1 MACIWSYDEARVE
14 FQWGFHARLHI
25 NFRFRSY
32 TGLRGEMAMN
42 DRILVIEDDQ
52 EIRELIK
59 QFLMTQQYG
68 VEVACDGIEG
78 MKQFNKQAFDLIL
91 LDVMMP
97 NLNGFEVATMIRS
110 ESNVPIILLTALEEE
125 QDQLKGFDLGIDDYI
140 TKPFSFH
147 VLIRRVEA
155 VLRRSKDQGTNNG
168 LVFKE
173 VRVDCDAYKVF
184 VNEVDIP
191 LTTKEFE
198 IVQLLVQNEKKVLTR
213 ESIVEKVWGFDYYG
227 ETRVIDTHIK
237 NIRKKLDIP
246 YIKTVKGIGYK
257 IDE

>member
-1 MACIWSYDEARVE
+1 M
-14 FQWGFHARLHI
+14 
-25 NFRFRSY
+25 
-32 TGLRGEMAMN
+32 MN
-42 DRILVIEDDQ
+42 YRILVIEDDQ
-52 EIRELIK
+52 EIQELIK
-59 QFLMTQQYG
+59 QFLMVQQYK
-68 VEVACDGIEG
+68 VEVASDGLEG
-78 MKQFNKQAFDLIL
+78 MKQFNKQSFDLIL

-97 NLNGFEVATMIRS
+97 NLNGFEVAKMIRS
-110 ESNVPIILLTALEEE
+110 QSNVPVIMLTALEEE
-125 QDQLKGFDLGIDDYI
+125 QDQVKGFDLGIDDYI

-155 VLRRSKDQGTNNG
+155 VLRRSNYQSTVSH

-173 VRVDCDAYKVF
+173 LHVDCDAYKVY
-184 VNEVDIP
+184 VNKVETP

-198 IVQLLVQNEKKVLTR
+198 ILQLLLKNEKRVLTR
-213 ESIVEKVWGFDYYG
+213 ESIVEQVWGYEYQG
-227 ETRVIDTHIK
+227 ETRLVDTHIK

>member
-1 MACIWSYDEARVE
+1 M
-14 FQWGFHARLHI
+14 
-25 NFRFRSY
+25 
-32 TGLRGEMAMN
+32 MN
-42 DRILVIEDDQ
+42 YQILVVEDDQ

-59 QFLMTQQYG
+59 QFLMTQHYS
-68 VEVACDGIEG
+68 VEVASDGIEG
-78 MKQFNKQAFDLIL
+78 MKQFNKQSFDLIL

-97 NLNGFEVATMIRS
+97 NLNGFEVAKMIRS

-155 VLRRSKDQGTNNG
+155 VLRRSKDQGTNNR

-173 VRVDCDAYKVF
+173 VQVDCDAYKVY
-184 VNEVDIP
+184 VNEVEIP

-213 ESIVEKVWGFDYYG
+213 ESIVEKVWGYDYYG